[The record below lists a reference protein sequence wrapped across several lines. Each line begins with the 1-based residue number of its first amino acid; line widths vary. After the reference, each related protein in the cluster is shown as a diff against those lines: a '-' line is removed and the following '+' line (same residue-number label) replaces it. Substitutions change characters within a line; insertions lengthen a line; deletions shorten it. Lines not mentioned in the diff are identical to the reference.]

1 MDSRFRENDEENG
14 QGSQMTKI
22 TAAEDSVQPGEFA
35 VDEAAIPHEADALHG
50 AEVMMMTAGGR
61 TVRTARWKAARDTG
75 RPPLLFF
82 NGIGANIELVAPFAR
97 RMNRQDF
104 VMFDMPGIGGS
115 PEPLIPYTA
124 VTMAKL
130 AADLMA
136 DLGYDRMDVMGVS
149 WGGAMAQHFAMQHPG
164 RVRRAILCA
173 TSAGWFMVP
182 GKISALSKMA
192 NPRRYIDPDFM
203 AKNFATLYGGDL
215 TGSMGHVGRVKPPTG
230 TGYFYQLLAF
240 LGWTSAPFL
249 PFLMKAPTLVMMGGQ
264 DNIVPIANG
273 RILAS
278 LIPGAEL
285 RIIDNGGHLF
295 LVSHA
300 DETLAMIE
308 EFLDRSDA
316 DVKAAA

>member
-1 MDSRFRENDEENG
+1 
-14 QGSQMTKI
+14 MTEKN
-22 TAAEDSVQPGEFA
+22 
-35 VDEAAIPHEADALHG
+35 DALSG
-50 AEVMMMTAGGR
+50 ADVMMMTVAGR
-61 TVRTARWKAARDTG
+61 TVRVARWKAKRDTG
-75 RPPLLFF
+75 QLPMLFF

-97 RMNRQDF
+97 RMDARDF

-115 PEPLIPYTA
+115 PEPVIPYTA
-124 VTMAKL
+124 ITMARL
-130 AADLMA
+130 AADLMSE
-136 DLGYDRMDVMGVS
+136 LGYDRMDVMGVS
-149 WGGAMAQHFAMQHPG
+149 WGGAMAQHFAMQHSG
-164 RVRRAILCA
+164 RVRRVILAA

-215 TGSMGHVGRVKPPTG
+215 SGAAGHVGRVKPPTG

-249 PFLMKAPTLVMMGGQ
+249 PFFMKAETLIMMGEK
-264 DNIVPIANG
+264 DNIVPITNG
-273 RILAS
+273 KILAG
-278 LIPGAEL
+278 LIPGARLE
-285 RIIDNGGHLF
+285 IIPNGGHLF

-308 EFLDRSDA
+308 QFLGRDDGG
-316 DVKAAA
+316 VKRAA